1 MADIN
6 HVVLVG
12 RLTRDIEIAY
22 SKNNNTPIGKLSL
35 ALNRRRKNGDQWVE
49 EANFFDVTIIGNT
62 AESLKQYLLK
72 GKQIGVEGSLQQDRW
87 EKDGQKFS
95 KVIVMANNIQL
106 LGGGAGNGGSNASQG
121 YTPRQNSTSRPAAPA
136 ANYEPTPDEGQS
148 FGGDEGSGSFPED
161 IPF

>member
-12 RLTRDIEIAY
+12 RLTRDIELAY

-35 ALNRRRKNGDQWVE
+35 ALNRRRKNGDQWVD
-49 EANFFDVTIIGNT
+49 EANFFDVTLIGST
-62 AESLKQYLLK
+62 AESVKQYLLK
-72 GKQIGVEGSLQQDRW
+72 GKQVGVEGSLQQDRW

-95 KVIVMANNIQL
+95 KVVVIANNIQL
-106 LGGGAGNGGSNASQG
+106 LGGAGNGGGNASQG
-121 YTPRQNSTSRPAAPA
+121 YAPRQNSAPHSSA
-136 ANYEPTPDEGQS
+136 PSGGYEPTPDEGQS
-148 FGGDEGSGSFPED
+148 FGGDDGSGSFRED